1 MEYEI
6 KGGSFP
12 IVICKLQKG
21 ETMKNETGAMAFM
34 SSDMKMDTNTGG
46 GLLKGLGR
54 ALSGDT
60 IFLNFFTAQSDNQE
74 IGFAARTPGKIMPI
88 RLNGS
93 NTIIGQKNAFL
104 AAEDGVNLDIY
115 FRNKLGAGIFGGEGF
130 ILQKFTG
137 TGIVF
142 LEIDG
147 EVIEHDP
154 VDSGLLVQTADHD
167 FLVDGLIIP
176 ADKVIIEVYVEI
188 IHVLNVR
195 HGIKHIDVI
204 HIEAVLGKTQPALPE
219 QVCSVDHRMHEDILS
234 LFEMSGLIP
243 AEHPV
248 PGKRLPVLH
257 DLLVRLAFLVIYKI
271 ADEQIDLLFS
281 VLIFPELIQNAL
293 ISARLY
299 LVITVDDLEIHAR
312 RILDPC
318 IYSSAVPLIG
328 LVDRP
333 HDPGIPFL

>member
-60 IFLNFFTAQSDNQE
+60 IFLNFFTAQSDNQQ

-130 ILQKFTG
+130 VLQKFTG

-147 EVIEHDP
+147 EVIEHDLQP
-154 VDSGLLVQTADHD
+154 GEKLLVDPGHIAAMEESVELDIERVKGAKNIL
-167 FLVDGLIIP
+167 FGEGLFF
-176 ADKVIIEVYVEI
+176 AR
-188 IHVLNVR
+188 LQ
-195 HGIKHIDVI
+195 G
-204 HIEAVLGKTQPALPE
+204 
-219 QVCSVDHRMHEDILS
+219 
-234 LFEMSGLIP
+234 
-243 AEHPV
+243 
-248 PGKRLPVLH
+248 PGKVWIQTMPLSK
-257 DLLVRLAFLVIYKI
+257 LA
-271 ADEQIDLLFS
+271 E
-281 VLIFPELIQNAL
+281 AL
-293 ISARLY
+293 
-299 LVITVDDLEIHAR
+299 
-312 RILDPC
+312 
-318 IYSSAVPLIG
+318 
-328 LVDRP
+328 
-333 HDPGIPFL
+333 IPFLPTTTEK

>member
-60 IFLNFFTAQSDNQE
+60 IFLNFFTAQSDNQQ

-147 EVIEHDP
+147 EVIEHDLQP
-154 VDSGLLVQTADHD
+154 GEKLLVDPGHIAAMEESVEFDIERVKGAKNIL
-167 FLVDGLIIP
+167 FGEGLFF
-176 ADKVIIEVYVEI
+176 AR
-188 IHVLNVR
+188 LQ
-195 HGIKHIDVI
+195 G
-204 HIEAVLGKTQPALPE
+204 
-219 QVCSVDHRMHEDILS
+219 
-234 LFEMSGLIP
+234 
-243 AEHPV
+243 
-248 PGKRLPVLH
+248 PGKVWIQTMPLSK
-257 DLLVRLAFLVIYKI
+257 LA
-271 ADEQIDLLFS
+271 E
-281 VLIFPELIQNAL
+281 AL
-293 ISARLY
+293 
-299 LVITVDDLEIHAR
+299 
-312 RILDPC
+312 
-318 IYSSAVPLIG
+318 
-328 LVDRP
+328 
-333 HDPGIPFL
+333 IPFLPTTTEK

>member
-60 IFLNFFTAQSDNQE
+60 IFLNFFTAQSDNQQ

-147 EVIEHDP
+147 EVIEHDLQP
-154 VDSGLLVQTADHD
+154 GEKLLVDP
-167 FLVDGLIIP
+167 G
-176 ADKVIIEVYVEI
+176 
-188 IHVLNVR
+188 
-195 HGIKHIDVI
+195 HIAAM
-204 HIEAVLGKTQPALPE
+204 EE
-219 QVCSVDHRMHEDILS
+219 SVDFDIERVKGAKNI
-234 LFEMSGLIP
+234 LFGEGLFF
-243 AEHPV
+243 ARLQG
-248 PGKRLPVLH
+248 PGKVWIQTMPLSK
-257 DLLVRLAFLVIYKI
+257 LA
-271 ADEQIDLLFS
+271 E
-281 VLIFPELIQNAL
+281 AL
-293 ISARLY
+293 
-299 LVITVDDLEIHAR
+299 
-312 RILDPC
+312 
-318 IYSSAVPLIG
+318 
-328 LVDRP
+328 
-333 HDPGIPFL
+333 IPFLPTTTEK

>member
-34 SSDMKMDTNTGG
+34 TSDMKMDTNTGG

-60 IFLNFFTAQSDNQE
+60 IFLNFFTAQSDNQQ

-147 EVIEHDP
+147 EVIEHNLQP
-154 VDSGLLVQTADHD
+154 GEKLLVDPGHIAAMEESVEFDIERVKGAKNIL
-167 FLVDGLIIP
+167 FGEGLFF
-176 ADKVIIEVYVEI
+176 AR
-188 IHVLNVR
+188 LQ
-195 HGIKHIDVI
+195 G
-204 HIEAVLGKTQPALPE
+204 
-219 QVCSVDHRMHEDILS
+219 
-234 LFEMSGLIP
+234 
-243 AEHPV
+243 
-248 PGKRLPVLH
+248 PGKVWIQTMPLSK
-257 DLLVRLAFLVIYKI
+257 LA
-271 ADEQIDLLFS
+271 E
-281 VLIFPELIQNAL
+281 AL
-293 ISARLY
+293 
-299 LVITVDDLEIHAR
+299 
-312 RILDPC
+312 
-318 IYSSAVPLIG
+318 
-328 LVDRP
+328 
-333 HDPGIPFL
+333 IPFLPTTTEK